1 MYKNFYGYQNG
12 NVETKYTIEYIDDEK
27 TWEKFLKSN
36 KINCSY
42 EPWELF
48 TVREYDNIE
57 DAIYFFTVKGTH
69 KDTRLIQLT
78 ESVYYNGTLILE
90 NPLELPSGLFYGIAR
105 NVNKDMQKRL
115 IQISNDYEN
124 VSRLV
129 EHYKNFL
136 KKYHAEEQFKTYL
149 KEQEEK

>member
-1 MYKNFYGYQNG
+1 MHKNFYGYQKG

-57 DAIYFFTVKGTH
+57 DAIYFFTVKGTC

-90 NPLELPSGLFYGIAR
+90 NPLELPSGLFTSMAKNI
-105 NVNKDMQKRL
+105 NEDMRERL
-115 IQISNDYEN
+115 IGISNEYEN
-124 VSRLV
+124 LLNTM
-129 EHYKNFL
+129 EHYKSFI
-136 KKYHAEEQFKTYL
+136 KEYHAEEQFKVWL
-149 KEQEEK
+149 KEKEEK